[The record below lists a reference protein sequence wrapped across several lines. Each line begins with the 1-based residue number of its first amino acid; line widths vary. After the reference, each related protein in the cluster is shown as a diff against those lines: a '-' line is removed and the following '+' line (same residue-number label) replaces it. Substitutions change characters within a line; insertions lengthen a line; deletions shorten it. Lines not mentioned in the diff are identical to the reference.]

1 MEQVSE
7 ILLEKEKEVKELLP
21 EHSLRIFWI
30 SLESVVMHVFLL
42 PVLLTWNSLSPPSHL
57 SCLFLVSL
65 A

>member
-1 MEQVSE
+1 MEQVNE
-7 ILLEKEKEVKELLP
+7 ILLEKGKKVKELLP

-30 SLESVVMHVFLL
+30 SLERVVMSVILL
-42 PVLLTWNSLSPPSHL
+42 PVLLTWNSLSPPSYL